1 MIYENYNFNNSFSKA
16 SGNRQFAMV
25 LGEIGKLIK
34 QHPEVVI
41 ESLRDAGIK
50 VPYNITNQGIIKLIY
65 ANRNNK
71 EMINNLSLL
80 VVTSAHFD
88 GGGYNFFGADGDATS
103 EGGKGEFFQ
112 KLGDFFKSRQEAKA
126 NAVKEG
132 GLDPKKPKAP
142 KDPNKESFF
151 KKLGAFFN
159 KNKEKIGAVG
169 GVVYTSLQDRK
180 NAEALINANATNQN
194 EDKVKTPMTTTTKVL
209 IGVGIVAVIGL
220 GYYFMK
226 KKK

>member
-1 MIYENYNFNNSFSKA
+1 
-16 SGNRQFAMV
+16 MV

-50 VPYNITNQGIIKLIY
+50 VPYNITPKGIVKLIY
-65 ANRNNK
+65 LNKNNK
-71 EMINNLSLL
+71 VMIQNLSLL
-80 VVTSAHFD
+80 VVTSTQFSGSGFSSFGED
-88 GGGYNFFGADGDATS
+88 SGGTAT
-103 EGGKGEFFQ
+103 EEKGQFFQ
-112 KLGDFFKSRQEAKA
+112 KIGDFFKSRQEAKA

-169 GVVYTSLQDRK
+169 GVVYESLQDRK
-180 NAEALINANATNQN
+180 NAEALINSNATNQN
-194 EDKVKTPMTTTTKVL
+194 QLSGKQPMTTTTKVF
-209 IGVGIVAVIGL
+209 IVVGIVAVIGL
-220 GYYFMK
+220 GYYFLTK
-226 KKK
+226 KK